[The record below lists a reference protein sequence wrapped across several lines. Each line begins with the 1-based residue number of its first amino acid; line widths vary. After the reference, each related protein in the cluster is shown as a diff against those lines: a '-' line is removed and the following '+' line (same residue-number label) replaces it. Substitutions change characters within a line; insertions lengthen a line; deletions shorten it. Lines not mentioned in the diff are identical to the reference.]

1 MVYYCLDQEDC
12 ECSSNAYRF
21 TVYTEHVET
30 RLVNYKTTKKVR
42 NGGNE
47 ALQYYDPLTMDEA
60 IYVLIST
67 LHAYELLI
75 QQFSVNYPSPFSI
88 GINYKAQ
95 VKVWIS
101 DNWSVNQ
108 ENHRRLS

>member
-1 MVYYCLDQEDC
+1 M
-12 ECSSNAYRF
+12 
-21 TVYTEHVET
+21 ET
-30 RLVNYKTTKKVR
+30 RLANYKTTKKVR
-42 NGGNE
+42 NAGNE

-75 QQFSVNYPSPFSI
+75 QQFAVNYPSPFSI

-95 VKVWIS
+95 VKVWIN
-101 DNWSVNQ
+101 DNWSINQ
-108 ENHRRLS
+108 